1 MKKLFLFSLLLSSCA
16 LLASCGCGGKGGSDP
31 TPEPTIDPSREKN
44 QKVNFYIDY
53 WHSSEPIY
61 TMMWYTGEPLRKCP
75 QEAVLTDA
83 DATDPDVFNHFL
95 GYSLYS
101 SSIDDSKLWN
111 FATDSTISTTLNLY
125 GIWVDNR

>member
-1 MKKLFLFSLLLSSCA
+1 MKKLFLFSLLLASASM
-16 LLASCGCGGKGGSDP
+16 LAGCGCSGGGKTPPTP
-31 TPEPTIDPSREKN
+31 TPEPTGEKN
-44 QKVNFYIDY
+44 QKVNFFIDY
-53 WHSSEPIY
+53 WHSDKPMY
-61 TMMWYTGEPLRKCP
+61 TMMWYTGEPLGKCP
-75 QEAVLTDA
+75 QEAMLTDS